1 MQIGTFLTL
10 YAISVP
16 LFLML
21 DFLWLG
27 FIAKGLYRE
36 GIGNMM
42 GEVVWYAAILF
53 YALFILGL
61 TYFATYPAFVKDSV
75 VSALVAGALFG
86 FFTYMTY
93 DLTNLATLR
102 SWPPLLSFIDIAWGT
117 FLGAMVA
124 GLTLFIRSLFAG

>member
-16 LFLML
+16 VFLLL

-27 FIAKGLYRE
+27 VIAKGLYKE
-36 GIGNMM
+36 GIGALM
-42 GEVVWYAAILF
+42 GDVVWYAAILF
-53 YALFILGL
+53 YLLFILGL
-61 TYFATYPAFVKDSV
+61 TYFATYPAFTKGSLI
-75 VSALVAGALFG
+75 SALTFGALFG

-102 SWPPLLSFIDIAWGT
+102 SWPHLLSFIDIAWGT
-117 FLGAMVA
+117 FLGAVTAVVA
-124 GLTLFIRSLFAG
+124 VFIRSQFSG